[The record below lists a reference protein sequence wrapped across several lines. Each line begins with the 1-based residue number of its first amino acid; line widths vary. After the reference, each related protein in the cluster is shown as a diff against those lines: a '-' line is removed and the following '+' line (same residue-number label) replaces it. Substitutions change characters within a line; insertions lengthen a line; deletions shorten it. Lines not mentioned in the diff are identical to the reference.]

1 MADERRDDEYFS
13 VQGNYFSGPTAIQGR
28 GLQIN
33 FNGDIRALPAA
44 DPDRWLD
51 VGALTAIELGV
62 HRAAPDT
69 HGDAVTRYVRRD
81 VDKVIDEVLEE
92 ASKRGGFLLL
102 VGNSAVGKTR
112 TAFEAVKRNLNDFRL
127 FCASSSSDITLFTQ
141 VVQSVEDP
149 KTVLWLDDLERF
161 FGGGGFGAST
171 LGDLMRK
178 RTVIVATI
186 RHDEYKRYRKRLG
199 RRQRESLGAGEN
211 SATYNGA
218 RMLDLVDPIEIDRE
232 WSVDERLRAEK
243 LDDPRLTKAL
253 TSVAEAAV
261 CEYLAAGPQLWQ
273 IYISAL
279 RDGKKHI
286 GPLLVRA
293 AIDLKRAG
301 IKGAIPQ
308 GFLVQIALGYRDARR
323 QSDIPESVLTKSFS
337 WGAKIRFGVT
347 GLLEKSG
354 AGWLPF
360 DYLVDAAARDRKHK
374 AIPLEV
380 WQAALEFARGDDLF
394 SVGWMLYLNEEY
406 ELSSRAMRKL
416 ADMGLPLA
424 MSNLGVILQELG
436 RPREAESWFEK
447 AASLSHPAGQY
458 SLGRV
463 AYERDDY
470 DRAESLW
477 REAASS
483 GEVLAVQALA
493 TLFAKRE
500 RHDDAESWWKKGAE
514 TGDPVSAYRLG
525 LHLHERGR
533 GVEAEVWWRQAAQAG
548 HALACLHLGHALAL
562 RGKETKASEWW
573 ERAVDLGL
581 KSAAGLEI
589 TELTDPVT
597 GIGWIATNSEIREKL
612 GQQTLSSV
620 CASLWPKD
628 CQTCGLALGESAP
641 SLVVSDFLIFGS
653 AELHHLQCCTPEWR
667 DNPNHNKSQ
676 NLSWASLALM
686 LPVGA
691 AGDRMG
697 TPCLLVNPGFEQVYL
712 APNENGGWEP
722 APLDLFEKNG
732 FGYFGPEFILDK
744 PVSSGHRSLFDPY
757 CVIRGSEI
765 EVYQSPAHT
774 WTAPLDDEVLE
785 AVKMKGGIL
794 AAIAAHIRPDLD
806 LSYGALLQ
814 AMMQREVAVGWIP
827 LSRDESPLP
836 RRHQRTIEARF
847 GAFQARGEAIVG
859 KIIGY
864 APISLDQKR
873 AKAWALDEIDIESDR
888 LLPWSAASAD
898 AFFYTIDAVSVRQY
912 ALYSRADSWVLS
924 ELLVKH
930 GGVNCE
936 SADELASWAN
946 VIIDVHLKAGPLEW
960 SRVNGDKQD
969 VLAIESVH
977 SSSEKP

>member
-33 FNGDIRALPAA
+33 FNGDIRALPAV
-44 DPDRWLD
+44 DPERWLD

-69 HGDAVTRYVRRD
+69 HGDAVTRYVQRD

-149 KTVLWLDDLERF
+149 KAVLWLDDLERF
-161 FGGGGFGAST
+161 FGGGGFSAST

-199 RRQRESLGAGEN
+199 RRQREALGAGEN

-232 WSVDERLRAEK
+232 WSADERLRAEK
-243 LDDPRLTKAL
+243 VDDPRLTKAL

-308 GFLVQIALGYRDARR
+308 EFLVQIALGYRDVRR

-347 GLLEKSG
+347 GLLGKSG

-374 AIPLEV
+374 VIPLEV

-463 AYERDDY
+463 AYERNDY

-493 TLFAKRE
+493 TLCAKRE

-573 ERAVDLGL
+573 KRAVDLGL

-597 GIGWIATNSEIREKL
+597 GIGWIATNSEIRERL

-641 SLVVSDFLIFGS
+641 SLVVSDCLVFGF
-653 AELHHLQCCTPEWR
+653 AELHHLQCRTPEWS

-691 AGDRMG
+691 AGDGMG
-697 TPCLLVNPGFEQVYL
+697 TPCLIVNPGFEQVYL

-732 FGYFGPEFILDK
+732 FGYFGPEFILDE

-785 AVKMKGGIL
+785 AVKLKGGIL

-836 RRHQRTIEARF
+836 RRHRRTIEARF

-864 APISLDQKR
+864 APTSLDQER

-912 ALYSRADSWVLS
+912 ALYLRADSWVLS
-924 ELLVKH
+924 ELLVRH

-936 SADELASWAN
+936 SADELGSWAN

-977 SSSEKP
+977 SSPEDT